1 MIRSQAVPLAIPS
14 PSFSRNAASF
24 SLHSQQV
31 LSPVSEGRVKGG
43 QPKVIALA
51 RGAEGRRNTETH
63 LFSRMFFSF
72 CLL

>member
-24 SLHSQQV
+24 SLYSQQ
-31 LSPVSEGRVKGG
+31 LLGPVSQGWSSKGHC
-43 QPKVIALA
+43 ACA
-51 RGAEGRRNTETH
+51 RRGKLEEHKTH